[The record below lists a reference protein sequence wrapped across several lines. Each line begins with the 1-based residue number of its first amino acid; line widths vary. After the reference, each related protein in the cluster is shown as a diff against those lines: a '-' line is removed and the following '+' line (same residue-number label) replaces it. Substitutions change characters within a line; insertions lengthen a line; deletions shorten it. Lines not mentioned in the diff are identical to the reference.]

1 MTWFRRE
8 PDVHWIS
15 GFGSDPAVQ
24 EQAETL
30 VRENAAA
37 E

>member
-8 PDVHWIS
+8 PNVHWIA

-24 EQAETL
+24 KEAEDL
-30 VRENAAA
+30 IKAQVKV
-37 E
+37 